1 MVPTTATNPLL
12 VGDVVV
18 SVYCQVVAHPGGV
31 PLRTRRLLRVK
42 RDHESRISSS
52 GLLNARFGHSWL
64 GREVASPS
72 SRQWPG
78 HVGLNTKSRHRGDLG
93 FGLGLVESKSAES
106 ILIKKLN
113 PSGTV
118 LGSTPHGTDWCIK
131 ALHPASPAHLKGGV
145 PDKNNVP
152 TALQAFTTQM
162 VIPTAP
168 SGETL
173 PTTNYDLDVVI
184 YANPVVFGC
193 VRYTNQSYAEV
204 PVTVFTPILNT
215 SLLSGATYNDLL
227 KFFTDNV
234 EGYRLVNG
242 SATAHMDATS
252 ITDSGTV
259 CGVSYLNTPM
269 PGVYTRENA
278 AVWPSNWAVI
288 GSRHRTTTEWAD
300 APRPWETLISMP
312 GAYVAEAREGIYAP
326 LRLDRKFDF
335 KLTNAKSLHF
345 NNRHAEWLHTPSQ
358 VREPFPATH
367 QVSFPFGLPS
377 SSWPGWAGEGEC
389 PNVDVIAE
397 VPCATRNVCHL
408 AFRNLTAGAKFSLTV
423 RQTYELMVSPGTTY
437 APSLTSPPDLDDMAL
452 KSYFAITKKMAFA
465 YPGDHNSLGD
475 ILKKVWAV
483 AKQVVPQIIPLAG
496 PVIGTVEA
504 VAEGFRR
511 ARKQP
516 AREPPRPLQRRR
528 PARTAPTVTVAPA
541 PRALTGAGRKPVLSI
556 IRRQK
561 P

>member
-1 MVPTTATNPLL
+1 M
-12 VGDVVV
+12 
-18 SVYCQVVAHPGGV
+18 
-31 PLRTRRLLRVK
+31 
-42 RDHESRISSS
+42 
-52 GLLNARFGHSWL
+52 
-64 GREVASPS
+64 
-72 SRQWPG
+72 
-78 HVGLNTKSRHRGDLG
+78 
-93 FGLGLVESKSAES
+93 ESKSAES

-162 VIPTAP
+162 VIPTAM
-168 SGETL
+168 SGEAL
-173 PTTNYDLDVVI
+173 PATNYDLDVVV

-215 SLLSGATYNDLL
+215 SLLSGASYTALL
-227 KFFTDNV
+227 NFFTDNV

-269 PGVYTRENA
+269 SGVYTRENA
-278 AVWPSNWAVI
+278 LVQNVDDAKWALVC
-288 GSRHRTTTEWAD
+288 SRHRTTTEWAD

-326 LRLDRKFDF
+326 MRLDRKFDF

-345 NNRHAEWLHTPSQ
+345 NNRHATWLHTPTQ
-358 VREPFPATH
+358 VRQIFPVTH
-367 QVSFPFGLPS
+367 EVSFPFGLPS
-377 SSWPGWAGEGEC
+377 SSWAGWQGEGQ
-389 PNVDVIAE
+389 PIPDVSVTAE

-437 APSLTSPPDLDDMAL
+437 APSLTSPPDFDEMAL
-452 KSYFAITKKMAFA
+452 KSYFAITKRMAFA

-504 VAEGFRR
+504 VAEGFGRTR
-511 ARKQP
+511 KKQP
-516 AREPPRPLQRRR
+516 ARAPPRPLQRRR

-541 PRALTGAGRKPVLSI
+541 PRAPTGAGGKPVLSI